1 MRLLDEL
8 KEFLQRE
15 HVLATDRTGA
25 PADLEVQAATALLL
39 LEAAHGDEA
48 YVWREHRAI
57 VHGLK
62 RAFGLGKDEVLELLG
77 RSEEIR
83 PPRVRLAD
91 ITGVILDRY
100 DAPQRREVVRLLW
113 EVVDA
118 DGFVEEWENVFAT
131 HVSRAVGLRD
141 DEVAAIRQEVGT
153 R

>member
-8 KEFLQRE
+8 NEFLQRE
-15 HVLATDRTGA
+15 HVLAADRTGA

-39 LEAAHGDEA
+39 LEAAHGDEE

-62 RAFGLGKDEVLELLG
+62 RAFGLGKAEVLELLG

-83 PPRVRLAD
+83 PPKVRLAD
-91 ITGVILDRY
+91 ITQVIQDRY
-100 DAPQRREVVRLLW
+100 DASQRREVVRLLW

-118 DGFVEEWENVFAT
+118 DGLVEEWENVFAT
-131 HVSRAVGLRD
+131 HVSRAIGLRD
-141 DEVAAIRQEVGT
+141 DEVAAIRQEVGA